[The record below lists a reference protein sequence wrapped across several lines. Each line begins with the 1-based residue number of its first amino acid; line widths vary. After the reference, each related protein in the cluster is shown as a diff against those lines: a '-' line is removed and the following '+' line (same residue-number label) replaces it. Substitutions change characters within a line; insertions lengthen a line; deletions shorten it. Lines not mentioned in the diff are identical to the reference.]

1 MIRSLRI
8 SQNAWPPW
16 CFSIGRGSYPS
27 LFLQHVH
34 LLGLCLLRLRALEMC
49 ISQRKPEH
57 VPEDKPGNLWNEW
70 STEHYP
76 CENPWL
82 NSTSPTTVRWGPVH
96 FQPLPRKLEWL
107 KGCRHYRAGPRCI
120 GQMSHCWGEKRWG
133 SGKAVFMSHRGA
145 FLQSHRFHE
154 EARQPSGIYVNE
166 RKHLQNPGKSSR
178 PSLEVQLPTHLGS
191 HRQSWSL

>member
-1 MIRSLRI
+1 MLFHWPWVLPLSVLTARPFVGTVPAQAQGIRNVYLPKETRT
-8 SQNAWPPW
+8 
-16 CFSIGRGSYPS
+16 
-27 LFLQHVH
+27 
-34 LLGLCLLRLRALEMC
+34 
-49 ISQRKPEH
+49 